1 MEQSRT
7 HYEAR
12 LNRDLRHILGFLE
25 RAARTDLSPESQYY
39 NNIRLASLMTHQA
52 RNVELAIALTPYS
65 LPPKIRKWAR
75 EKLRTAPEANN

>member
-7 HYEAR
+7 HYDQQ

-52 RNVELAIALTPYS
+52 RNVVLAIAVTPHN
-65 LPPKIRKWAR
+65 LPPKIRKWTR
-75 EKLRTAPEANN
+75 EKLQAAQEANN